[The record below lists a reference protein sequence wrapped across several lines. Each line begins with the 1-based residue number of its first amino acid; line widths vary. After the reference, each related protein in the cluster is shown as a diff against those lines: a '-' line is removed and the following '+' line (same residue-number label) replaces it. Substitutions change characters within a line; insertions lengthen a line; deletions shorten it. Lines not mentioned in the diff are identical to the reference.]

1 MTGKEIFPDEHL
13 ETFVKASVLYSID
26 KELLLNFKFEDLD
39 FIFDYTTKNPKY
51 DNKKTLRVTVNRKPD
66 PEHPE
71 IIPTITAVE
80 GIIAHS
86 DTFEEK
92 ARAMMGVTMMLLQS
106 LREKDKPVL
115 RIVK

>member
-1 MTGKEIFPDEHL
+1 MTGKNVFPDEHL

-39 FIFDYTTKNPKY
+39 FIFDYVAKDPKHN
-51 DNKKTLRVTVNRKPD
+51 NKRTLRITVNRKPD

-71 IIPTITAVE
+71 TISTVTVVE
-80 GIIAHS
+80 GIMAHP